1 MIKSLQKIVV
11 VALLA
16 LNLALLPEVLG
27 IDLAVIDAQFLP
39 IDDDNYTDVFVGT
52 EGDTALEKTKSL
64 TFRLLRVLQYIVA
77 AIVVLLGIVGAVQ
90 MISSDGNEENYEKA
104 KKSITFSIVGL
115 AIIALSGEIS
125 KILDLSGG
133 GILGGEAEVLK
144 RAQVFDDTVRVL
156 ITFVKYVIGAV
167 AVLVL
172 ARSGIHMATVGGNE
186 EAVANDKKSIMGV
199 SIGLV
204 ALVFIDSLIR
214 KVFFVSDNP
223 FEGPRPDIPQGI
235 REIAGFTNLIVTFA
249 APIAIL
255 TMLGGAVMYAISAGN
270 DETQEK
276 AKKMMIASL
285 IGIIMIYGAFGLV
298 STFIAGR
305 F

>member
-1 MIKSLQKIVV
+1 M

>member
-1 MIKSLQKIVV
+1 MSKSLQKIVV

-255 TMLGGAVMYAISAGN
+255 TMLGGALMYAISAGN

>member
-1 MIKSLQKIVV
+1 MSKSLQKIVV